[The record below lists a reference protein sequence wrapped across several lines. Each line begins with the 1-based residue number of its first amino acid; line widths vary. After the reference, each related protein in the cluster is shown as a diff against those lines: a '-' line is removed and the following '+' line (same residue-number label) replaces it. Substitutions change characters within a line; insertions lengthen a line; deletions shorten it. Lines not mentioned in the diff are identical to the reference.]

1 MPDPTL
7 PPCVYWSRSLAA
19 RSGDPRAGL
28 IDATG
33 PDARWWSVW
42 DGGDGWRFLPGGQLP
57 PDALRLVC
65 EPPEGAALQ
74 AECDAARAALLEVR
88 TLERDEARTALAEER
103 ARRR

>member
-1 MPDPTL
+1 
-7 PPCVYWSRSLAA
+7 
-19 RSGDPRAGL
+19 
-28 IDATG
+28 
-33 PDARWWSVW
+33 
-42 DGGDGWRFLPGGQLP
+42 
-57 PDALRLVC
+57 VC